1 MDTEPKGPPNLSEI
15 RKKSIKAKELIYKDP
30 REIIGLADWDVF
42 VAANPDQLTRKI
54 VGDMLKGEEYRNYK
68 MAETALHEKDPR
80 DFDSVYYYD
89 RWSNYN
95 DAVKGLIGEG
105 PISPTIDVLK
115 NNLASYH
122 RLIRDAQT
130 RIMNGGPFNEN
141 PFQEIPKLEKA
152 ISIWTHISENY
163 ETAIRIASAP
173 QGFTVS
179 SEQTN

>member
-15 RKKSIKAKELIYKDP
+15 RKNSIKAKEVIYKDP
-30 REIIGLADWDVF
+30 QEVIGLADWDVF

-95 DAVKGLIGEG
+95 DAVKGITGEG
-105 PISPTIDVLK
+105 PVGPTISVLRDD
-115 NNLASYH
+115 LACYH
-122 RLIRDAQT
+122 RLIGDAKS
-130 RIMNGGPFNEN
+130 RIINGGPFNEN
-141 PFQEIPKLEKA
+141 PFQEIPKLNEA
-152 ISIWTHISENY
+152 IGIWTHISENY
-163 ETAIRIASAP
+163 EAAIRIASAP
-173 QGFTVS
+173 QGFAVS